1 MAQEAYVFEHSV
13 SRALRLGYWLHLP
26 RDYGVDAERR
36 WPLILFLHGAGER
49 GDDIDIVKRNGIPKV
64 VDAALRAGEDFPFIA
79 ISPQCP
85 CYSAWV
91 EQEETVLGL
100 LDEVVVHYA
109 VDTQRVYL
117 TGLSMG
123 GFGTY
128 YIALNHPERFAAIVP
143 ICGGLTWWTGF
154 RERADALKN
163 MPAWVFHGAKD
174 ETVPLAA
181 SQEAVDALRAAGNEA
196 VRLTVYPDAG
206 HDSWTET
213 YNNPELY
220 AWLLSHSR

>member
-1 MAQEAYVFEHSV
+1 MAQEAYVYENSV
-13 SRALRLGYWLHLP
+13 TRTLRLGYWLHLP
-26 RDYGVDAERR
+26 REYGVDARRR

-49 GDDIDIVKRNGIPKV
+49 GDDIELVKKHGIPKV
-64 VDAALRAGEDFPFIA
+64 AEAAQQTGKDFPFIA
-79 ISPQCP
+79 VSPQCP
-85 CYSAWV
+85 RYSAWNQ
-91 EQEETVLGL
+91 QEDAVLGL
-100 LDEVVVHYA
+100 LDEIVARYA

-143 ICGGLTWWTGF
+143 ICGGLMWYAGF
-154 RERADALKN
+154 DERAVALRD
-163 MPAWVFHGAKD
+163 MPVWVFHGAKD
-174 ETVPLAA
+174 DTVPVED
-181 SQEAVDALRAAGNEA
+181 SREAVEALRAVGND
-196 VRLTVYPDAG
+196 VRFTVYPEAK

>member
-1 MAQEAYVFEHSV
+1 MAQEAHVYVDATT
-13 SRALRLGYWLHLP
+13 RPLRLGYWLHLP
-26 RDYGVDAERR
+26 REYSADTQRR

-49 GDDIDIVKRNGIPKV
+49 GEDIERVKKHGIPKV
-64 VDAALRAGEDFPFIA
+64 VEAMAQAGEDLPFIA
-79 ISPQCP
+79 ASPQCP
-85 CYSAWV
+85 QHSAWV
-91 EQEETVLGL
+91 EQEDAVLGL
-100 LDEVVVHYA
+100 LDELAARYR

-128 YIALNHPERFAAIVP
+128 YIALNHPERFAAIAP

-154 RERADALKN
+154 VERAAALRD
-163 MPAWVFHGAKD
+163 MPVWVFHGAKD
-174 ETVPLAA
+174 ETVPVEA
-181 SQEAVDALRAAGNEA
+181 SQQAVDALRAVGND
-196 VRLTVYPDAG
+196 VRFTIYPEAG

-220 AWLLSHSR
+220 NWFLGHSR